1 MTKHEY
7 AIFDVNRTRERA
19 KLAAYSA
26 LEALMTSETA
36 EEKQT
41 ARAAIKSALL
51 AADDLEAALKRFDE
65 LANQDCEST
74 LRKRSIGV
82 IRFLRKMAGDAHDF
96 LDKT

>member
-1 MTKHEY
+1 MTKREY
-7 AIFDVNRTRERA
+7 AVFDINRTREWA

-26 LEALMTSETA
+26 LEALMTCETV

-51 AADDLEAALKRFDE
+51 AADNLEAALKRFDE
-65 LANQDCEST
+65 LANQDYEST

-82 IRFLRKMAGDAHDF
+82 VRFLRKMADDAHDF